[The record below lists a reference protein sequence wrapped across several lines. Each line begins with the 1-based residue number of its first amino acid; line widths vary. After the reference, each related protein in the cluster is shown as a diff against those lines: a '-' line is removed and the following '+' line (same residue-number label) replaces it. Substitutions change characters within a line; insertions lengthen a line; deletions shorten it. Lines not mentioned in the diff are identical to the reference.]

1 MYKESKSEIDI
12 YIWAKD
18 RSLCC
23 RDHKQNTTYRV
34 WRIKNIIKCVIFR
47 EKNFVNAVP
56 LNQILN
62 LMLFHATLHLIVSY
76 SLHFFLHTLKCVCVC
91 FVFYQH
97 RDWILDSAFEEHWWN
112 LSLKQKSYAWVF
124 LMWFFHNR
132 AFFWQCFWGKLMKS
146 KPQTKTGCL
155 LCFPTPR
162 LRFTSCGS
170 GFQFRHQVPYLEIRK
185 RRG

>member
-1 MYKESKSEIDI
+1 MSK
-12 YIWAKD
+12 
-18 RSLCC
+18 RQNLCC

-47 EKNFVNAVP
+47 EKIFCESRAFESNIKPYVIPCNFT
-56 LNQILN
+56 
-62 LMLFHATLHLIVSY
+62 FDSHLSY

-124 LMWFFHNR
+124 LLWFFHNR
-132 AFFWQCFWGKLMKS
+132 AFFFWQCFWGKLMKS
-146 KPQTKTGCL
+146 KPQTKTGCF